1 MSANLLGAELF
12 RARRSRST
20 WILPAVGAAF
30 LGLSLLGNV
39 SVEHNKLVQGH
50 TTPGDASYV
59 LVGLA
64 FIMLLFSAL
73 SGVIAVTSEY
83 RSRTIGLSVLVTPT
97 RWPILIAKAQVAALT
112 GALYGL
118 LGVVEAF
125 AVSAAAMSARG
136 DALVISGRTVWLAV
150 AIVAVVAIAGPWGTF
165 VGAVVRSE
173 LAAVIGTIVYVSM
186 AEAAVLHYFPSVG
199 RWLLGG
205 AQAAVLADPSVP
217 ERLSRLAGSGVL
229 VGWIVATAAIAIPL
243 FRNQEL

>member
-1 MSANLLGAELF
+1 MSADLFRAELF
-12 RARRSRST
+12 RAWRSRST
-20 WILPAVGAAF
+20 WILPAAGAAF

-39 SVEHNKLVQGH
+39 SVEHNKLAQGQ
-50 TTPGDASYV
+50 TTPGDASYF

-64 FIMLLFSAL
+64 FIMVLFAAL
-73 SGVIAVTSEY
+73 SGVIGVTSEY
-83 RSRTIGLSVLVTPT
+83 RSRTIGLSVLVTPS
-97 RWPILIAKAQVAALT
+97 RWPILVAKAQVAALA
-112 GALYGL
+112 GALYGI
-118 LGVVEAF
+118 LGVIEAL

-150 AIVAVVAIAGPWGTF
+150 VVVAVVAMAGPWGTF
-165 VGAVVRSE
+165 VGAVVRSQ

-217 ERLSRLAGSGVL
+217 ERLSRLAGAGVL
-229 VGWIVATAAIAIPL
+229 VGWIVATAAVAIPL